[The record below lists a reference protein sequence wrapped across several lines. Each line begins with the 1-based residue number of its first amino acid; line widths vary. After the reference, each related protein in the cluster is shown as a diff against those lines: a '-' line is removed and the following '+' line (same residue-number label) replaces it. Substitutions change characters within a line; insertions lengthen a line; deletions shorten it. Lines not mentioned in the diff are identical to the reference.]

1 MLKRQWRNAIYM
13 RTKVFDAINKV
24 IITSA
29 NSDWLNNAFIGFGL
43 EKTMTL
49 DFLLLKDKQYFS
61 Q

>member
-1 MLKRQWRNAIYM
+1 M